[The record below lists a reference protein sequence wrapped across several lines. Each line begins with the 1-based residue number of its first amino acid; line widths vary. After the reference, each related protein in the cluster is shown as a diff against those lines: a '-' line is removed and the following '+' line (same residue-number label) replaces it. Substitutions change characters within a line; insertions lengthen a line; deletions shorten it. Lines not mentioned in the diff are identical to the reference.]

1 MVAEPVEALFQRAF
15 DRVLGPVADFLLAP
29 GDIQESAGP
38 MARTATRRQL
48 DCGAGNEFLHHLDKF
63 TVLHRRFTA
72 DIENLLRQFFGRLA
86 ELDRP
91 GAVLDVKSAGVVLL
105 MRRAAAGAGIIRR
118 RSFRSGIDDPARGR
132 GEAMIKRPS
141 PARLLLHGAGGKYFI
156 ELEQARRQTLLD

>member
-48 DCGAGNEFLHHLDKF
+48 DCAGNEFLHHLDKF

-105 MRRAAAGAGIIRR
+105 MRRAAAGAGKIAGAPFAAALTIRLV
-118 RSFRSGIDDPARGR
+118 GA
-132 GEAMIKRPS
+132 
-141 PARLLLHGAGGKYFI
+141 ARL
-156 ELEQARRQTLLD
+156 